1 MVAPPVAI
9 LGTVLFTTTGGVLAA
24 SLDDAGVPAAQA
36 DTVVSAVVDSAGA
49 AIAGFEAA
57 PSQAQI
63 ADAARTAFSDGTRA
77 SALTAAGFL
86 VIGLG
91 ATFAL
96 GSGRR
101 REESQ

>member
-1 MVAPPVAI
+1 M
-9 LGTVLFTTTGGVLAA
+9 LGGGFL
-24 SLDDAGVPAAQA
+24 G
-36 DTVVSAVVDSAGA
+36 
-49 AIAGFEAA
+49 
-57 PSQAQI
+57 
-63 ADAARTAFSDGTRA
+63 

-101 REESQ
+101 REESQEPRPAERVQGS